1 MNPKK
6 LIWLFTN
13 RPVRFC
19 LLLLLALV
27 DLQAHAQAGNA
38 IAIRR
43 VELLESTEAS
53 LPATIADWRPF
64 VLPYQK
70 PLDRIDAGYAWFRF
84 TLPSPDSDEMQ
95 SLYINNHMYGIKVWL
110 NGEEVGG
117 SDAPPG
123 RQATGWN
130 LPLLLRLPASAWR

>member
-19 LLLLLALV
+19 WLLLLALV

-70 PLDRIDAGYAWFRF
+70 PLDRIEAGNGMTNIRFRAREIRGEAAWLANPAGRGCRF
-84 TLPSPDSDEMQ
+84 QLTLALNPD
-95 SLYINNHMYGIKVWL
+95 
-110 NGEEVGG
+110 
-117 SDAPPG
+117 
-123 RQATGWN
+123 
-130 LPLLLRLPASAWR
+130 

>member
-1 MNPKK
+1 M
-6 LIWLFTN
+6 
-13 RPVRFC
+13 
-19 LLLLLALV
+19 
-27 DLQAHAQAGNA
+27 
-38 IAIRR
+38 
-43 VELLESTEAS
+43 
-53 LPATIADWRPF
+53 
-64 VLPYQK
+64 PYQK

-95 SLYINNHMYGIKVWL
+95 SLYINNHLYGIKVWL